1 MRKHRKRYSRPKK
14 PWSKER
20 LDSERGIASEY
31 GLRRKGEIWKVE
43 ARLREFRR
51 RAREIVASQN
61 KTAEKELVDKIIGLG
76 LIPKESH
83 LDDVLALTVENLL
96 DRRLQTIVFR
106 KGIGSTQKQARQFIT
121 HGHISIDG
129 RRVEWPSA
137 FISLEQEEKIGIYG
151 NSKLKDAIVKLKNAN
166 QKLKKQEA
174 KKAEEKAAEAK
185 PEENLEK
192 SAEVIKSPVDAV
204 ADVVAKDVA
213 VVKEKVEE
221 TVKEVVE
228 EVKEGKT
235 KEAAEKAVDHV
246 ENEVVEVA
254 SEVKEEM
261 KKDAEEVKEKV
272 AEVVAEVKEKVEEV
286 AAEVKEKVEEVKKE

>member
-192 SAEVIKSPVDAV
+192 SAEVIKSPVSEV
-204 ADVVAKDVA
+204 A
-213 VVKEKVEE
+213 EKVEE
-221 TVKEVVE
+221 TVKEVAE

-286 AAEVKEKVEEVKKE
+286 VEKLTEPKVEEKKE